1 MSKLAEE
8 IYEEGRQE
16 GIEEGRMEIVM
27 NMLRRGMKIEDIVD
41 VTNLSK
47 QEIESIAKKI
57 SH

>member
-8 IYEEGRQE
+8 IYEEGR
-16 GIEEGRMEIVM
+16 EEGRMEIVM

-41 VTNLSK
+41 VANLSK